1 LLPRQ
6 KPGVNFMSFNINKQ
20 LNAEE
25 QEPIAAQAEEAAATT
40 NVPVEEVAAAAPKA
54 APVVET
60 AHDDFDWSRDKRN
73 VVSYTADEKAKYDS
87 VYDNTFKQI
96 NDGEMI
102 QATVESLTKT
112 DAVVNIG
119 FKSDGLISL
128 NEFRDIPGGV
138 KVGDVIEVMVVEK
151 EDREGNLNL
160 SRKSARIT
168 RAWERI
174 VEVNKTGEIVT
185 GLVTSKTKGG
195 LIVDVFGME
204 TFLPGSQIDVK
215 PVTDYDQFVGKTME
229 FKVVKINEAIKNAV
243 VSHKALIE
251 SDIRSTACRNHR

>member
-1 LLPRQ
+1 
-6 KPGVNFMSFNINKQ
+6 MSFNINKQ
-20 LNAEE
+20 LNAED
-25 QEPIAAQAEEAAATT
+25 QEPKAAEAAEATATT
-40 NVPVEEVAAAAPKA
+40 NQPEQAIAEAEMPAVEKIT
-54 APVVET
+54 ET

-73 VVSYTADEKAKYDS
+73 VSSYSKEEKAKYDS

-112 DAVVNIG
+112 DVVVNIG

-138 KVGDVIEVMVVEK
+138 KVGDIIEVMVVEK
-151 EDREGNLNL
+151 EDRDGNLNL

-174 VEVNKTGEIVT
+174 VEVNKTGNYFSCFIYFNNSFPCPCNT
-185 GLVTSKTKGG
+185 CRFTA
-195 LIVDVFGME
+195 
-204 TFLPGSQIDVK
+204 
-215 PVTDYDQFVGKTME
+215 
-229 FKVVKINEAIKNAV
+229 KV
-243 VSHKALIE
+243 
-251 SDIRSTACRNHR
+251 